1 MKFPNGYNGFAVP
14 FSLKMKPDKLKF
26 EAIVSELY
34 KFLNVADLK
43 KNENQQAELS

>member
-1 MKFPNGYNGFAVP
+1 MKFPEGYNDFAVP
-14 FSLKMKPDKLKF
+14 FILKVIPDKLKF

-43 KNENQQAELS
+43 K